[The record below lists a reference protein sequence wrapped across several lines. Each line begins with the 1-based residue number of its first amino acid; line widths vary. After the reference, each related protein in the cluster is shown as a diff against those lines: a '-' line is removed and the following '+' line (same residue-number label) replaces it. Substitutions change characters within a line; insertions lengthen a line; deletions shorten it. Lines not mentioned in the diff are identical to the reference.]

1 VNLLL
6 NPGFHLYFQSIQ
18 VNNIHWI
25 FVLVAL
31 SQFQVLALLY
41 HTASTS
47 VSNALIEFERQ
58 KLLSSH
64 VLSQVNFNAQID
76 AFIQHLQTTTLA
88 IPNDFWHSISLTII

>member
-1 VNLLL
+1 
-6 NPGFHLYFQSIQ
+6 
-18 VNNIHWI
+18 
-25 FVLVAL
+25 VAS

-64 VLSQVNFNAQID
+64 VLSQVNFNAQIE
-76 AFIQHLQTTTLA
+76 AVIQHLQKQTIA
-88 IPNDFWHSISLTII
+88 IPIDCWH

>member
-1 VNLLL
+1 MNFFL

-18 VNNIHWI
+18 VNIIHWI
-25 FVLVAL
+25 FVLVAS

-64 VLSQVNFNAQID
+64 VLSQVNFNAQIE
-76 AFIQHLQTTTLA
+76 AVIQHLQKQTIA
-88 IPNDFWHSISLTII
+88 IPIDCWH